1 MSGMFASLFSNFRRR
16 PVSWAAGVLLVGT
29 AAFGGGAMVG
39 KLTSHE
45 QVQLT
50 SKRAP
55 PPVEVA
61 PPPAPAELQARL
73 ETLAKRFREPVGVAV
88 TDVTER
94 WTAEVDG
101 EALYPQQSVSKLWVA
116 LATMQAVDEGK
127 LTLDQTVTMTKDDRS
142 VFYQPITGRLRRGPF
157 DMTVA
162 DLLHWAITES
172 DNSANDKLI
181 QTVGGPEVVVRM
193 MRAKGLADVRAGD
206 YERVIQT
213 RTAGLTW
220 QPDYGVTW
228 IFKQARAALPDAV
241 RDQAEEAY
249 LADPGDGAAPAGITR
264 ALARLQRGELLSPGS
279 TQVMLDLL
287 HETRTGPMRLKAGL
301 SRGWTIG
308 HKTGTG
314 PDWRFGSVGI
324 NDVGLIT
331 APDGHTYA
339 VAVMMRRTR
348 APLSARQRFMQAV
361 SQAVVE
367 HWKTAAPLPAEGRRV
382 AAAAGTV
389 ENGL

>member
-1 MSGMFASLFSNFRRR
+1 MSTMFARLLPSFRRR
-16 PVSWAAGVLLVGT
+16 PVSWAAGVLLAGA
-29 AAFGGGAMVG
+29 AAFGGGALVG
-39 KLTSHE
+39 KVTAHD

-50 SKRAP
+50 SRPEA

-61 PPPAPAELQARL
+61 PPPAPEELQARL

-94 WTAEVDG
+94 WTAQVDG

-116 LATMQAVDEGK
+116 LAVMQAIDEGK
-127 LTLDQTVTMTKDDRS
+127 LSLDQTVTMTKDDRS

-157 DMTVA
+157 EITVA

-181 QTVGGPEVVVRM
+181 QTVGGPQVVSGM
-193 MRAKGLADVRAGD
+193 LQAKGLADVRAGD

-213 RTAGLTW
+213 KTAGLAW

-228 IFKQARAALPDAV
+228 IWKQARERLPDDV
-241 RDQAEEAY
+241 RDQAEAAY
-249 LADPGDGAAPAGITR
+249 LSDPGDGAAPAGITH
-264 ALARLQRGELLSPGS
+264 ALARLQRGELLSASS

-301 SRGWTIG
+301 THGWTIG

-367 HWKTAAPLPAEGRRV
+367 HWKTEAPLPVDGRRV
-382 AAAAGTV
+382 AATAGTV

>member
-1 MSGMFASLFSNFRRR
+1 
-16 PVSWAAGVLLVGT
+16 
-29 AAFGGGAMVG
+29 
-39 KLTSHE
+39 
-45 QVQLT
+45 
-50 SKRAP
+50 
-55 PPVEVA
+55 
-61 PPPAPAELQARL
+61 
-73 ETLAKRFREPVGVAV
+73 
-88 TDVTER
+88 
-94 WTAEVDG
+94 
-101 EALYPQQSVSKLWVA
+101 VA
-116 LATMQAVDEGK
+116 LATLQAVDEGRVS
-127 LTLDQTVTMTKDDRS
+127 LDQTVTMTKDDRS
-142 VFYQPITGRLRRGPF
+142 VFYQPITGRLRHGPF
-157 DMTVA
+157 EMTVA

-181 QTVGGPEVVVRM
+181 QTVGGPEAVVRTM
-193 MRAKGLADVRAGD
+193 EAKGLAGVRAGD

-228 IFKQARAALPDAV
+228 IFKQARERLPDAV
-241 RDQAEEAY
+241 RDQAEAAY
-249 LADPGDGAAPAGITR
+249 LADPGDGATPAGITQ
-264 ALARLQRGELLSPGS
+264 ALARLQRGELLSAGS
-279 TQVMLDLL
+279 TQTMLDLL

-301 SRGWTIG
+301 SRGWSIG

-361 SQAVVE
+361 SQTVVE
-367 HWKTAAPLPAEGRRV
+367 HWKHAAPLPADGRQV
-382 AAAAGTV
+382 AATAGTV

>member
-1 MSGMFASLFSNFRRR
+1 MSGMFSRFLPSFRRR
-16 PVSWAAGVLLVGT
+16 PAAWTAGVLLVGA
-29 AAFGGGAMVG
+29 AAFGGGALVG
-39 KLTSHE
+39 KVTAHDR
-45 QVQLT
+45 VQLT
-50 SKRAP
+50 SRPEA

-73 ETLAKRFREPVGVAV
+73 ETLAQRFREPVGVAV
-88 TDVTER
+88 TDVTEH
-94 WTAEVDG
+94 WTAQVDG

-116 LATMQAVDEGK
+116 LATMQAVDDGK
-127 LTLDQTVTMTKDDRS
+127 ITLDQTVTMTKDDRS

-157 DMTVA
+157 EITVA

-181 QTVGGPEVVVRM
+181 QTVGGPDAVVRLLE
-193 MRAKGLADVRAGD
+193 AKGLHDVRAGG
-206 YERVIQT
+206 YERDIQT

-228 IFKQARAALPDAV
+228 IFKQARARLPDAV
-241 RDQAEEAY
+241 RDQAEDAY

-264 ALARLQRGELLSPGS
+264 ALARLQRGELLSAGS

-348 APLSARQRFMQAV
+348 APLSARQHFMQAV

-367 HWKTAAPLPAEGRRV
+367 HWKTAAPLPGDGRRV
-382 AAAAGTV
+382 AAAAGAV